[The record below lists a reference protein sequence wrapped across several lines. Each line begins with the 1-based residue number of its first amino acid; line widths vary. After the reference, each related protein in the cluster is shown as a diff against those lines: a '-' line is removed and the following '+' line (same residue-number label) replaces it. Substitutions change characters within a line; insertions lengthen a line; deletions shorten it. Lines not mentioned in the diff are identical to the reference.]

1 MVSYYDQKMHRIYRP
16 VVPSQPGFYLGM
28 HAETFW
34 RTFLSTPI
42 SVRSMILVYSLGGS
56 ILAGRDPSS
65 LRDYANALL
74 DLAKEHKI
82 YVVVGGGKIAREY
95 IEKARALGASE
106 AFCDQIGIEATRLN
120 AALLVAALG
129 DAAPESI
136 PCTYSEAA
144 ESCRKIVVMGGVSPG
159 QTTDAVSA
167 ILAERV
173 HADRLIIATSVEGV
187 YTADP
192 EIDPS
197 AKKLS
202 TMTQKELVHLA
213 MQTEMKA
220 GSRSPVDPLA
230 AKIIERSSIPTAIV
244 HGRNIENLRKGAL
257 GGHKGTEIRSE

>member
-1 MVSYYDQKMHRIYRP
+1 
-16 VVPSQPGFYLGM
+16 
-28 HAETFW
+28 
-34 RTFLSTPI
+34 
-42 SVRSMILVYSLGGS
+42 MILVYSLGGS
-56 ILAGRDPSS
+56 ILAGRDPAS
-65 LRDYANALL
+65 LRKYASALF
-74 DLAKEHKI
+74 DLAKKHRI

-144 ESCRKIVVMGGVSPG
+144 ESNHRIVVMGGVSPG

-173 HADRLIIATSVEGV
+173 HADRLVIATSVEGV

-197 AKKLS
+197 AKMIDV
-202 TMTQKELVHLA
+202 MTPKELVHLA

-244 HGRNIENLRKGAL
+244 HGRDIENLKKGAL
-257 GGHKGTEIRSE
+257 GGHKGTEIKSE